1 MSIDTTSTIN
11 SLNEAF
17 IQETTTTAVTAVAAV
32 AGTTGTGTGTG
43 TGTAASARP
52 YEYCQC
58 YGTFV
63 AEMDKFDIDVLVSL
77 AQDIHRTTEAIIPQE
92 HCWCAVCFGF
102 IRQCSECDGLYMAK
116 QEDEIDEDK
125 TAEYDEYEEEELRGS
140 PIEFLDEAEDDHIDS
155 PTTKKLFM
163 DLEEIEE
170 SMAQVVL
177 SSEHAR

>member
-1 MSIDTTSTIN
+1 MSTDTTSTIN

-32 AGTTGTGTGTG
+32 AGT
-43 TGTAASARP
+43 AVASARP

-63 AEMDKFDIDVLVSL
+63 AEVDKPDIDALVTI
-77 AQDIHRTTEAIIPQE
+77 AQQFHETIEAIVRADSCGCP
-92 HCWCAVCFGF
+92 VCVGNLE
-102 IRQCSECDGLYMAK
+102 QCEECDGLFLVK
-116 QEDEIDEDK
+116 DEVE

-140 PIEFLDEAEDDHIDS
+140 PIEFLDEAEITEKDEPVP
-155 PTTKKLFM
+155 PTTTRLFM
-163 DLEEIEE
+163 DVEEIEE

-177 SSEHAR
+177 SSISPR

>member
-1 MSIDTTSTIN
+1 MSTDTTSTIN

-17 IQETTTTAVTAVAAV
+17 IQETTTTAVTAVA
-32 AGTTGTGTGTG
+32 GPGTGTAAASAAS
-43 TGTAASARP
+43 AASARP

-77 AQDIHRTTEAIIPQE
+77 AQVIHRTTEAIIPQE
-92 HCWCAVCFGF
+92 HCRCPVCSGF
-102 IRQCSECDGLYMAK
+102 IRQCSECDGLYVAK

-140 PIEFLDEAEDDHIDS
+140 PIEFLDEAEDDHVDS
-155 PTTKKLFM
+155 PTTRKLFM

>member
-1 MSIDTTSTIN
+1 MSTDTTSTNN

-32 AGTTGTGTGTG
+32 AAVTAVAGTAAS
-43 TGTAASARP
+43 AASARP

-102 IRQCSECDGLYMAK
+102 IRQCSECDGLYVAK

-140 PIEFLDEAEDDHIDS
+140 PIEFLDEAEDDHVDS
-155 PTTKKLFM
+155 PTTRKLFM

-177 SSEHAR
+177 SSKHAR

>member
-1 MSIDTTSTIN
+1 MSSDTTSTNN

-17 IQETTTTAVTAVAAV
+17 IQETTTTAVTAVAG
-32 AGTTGTGTGTG
+32 AGT
-43 TGTAASARP
+43 AVASARP

-63 AEMDKFDIDVLVSL
+63 AEVDKPDIDALVTI
-77 AQDIHRTTEAIIPQE
+77 AQQFHETIEAIVRADSCGCP
-92 HCWCAVCFGF
+92 VCVGNLE
-102 IRQCSECDGLYMAK
+102 QCEECDGLFLVK
-116 QEDEIDEDK
+116 DEVE

-140 PIEFLDEAEDDHIDS
+140 PIEFLDEAEDDHADS

-177 SSEHAR
+177 SSKHAR

>member
-1 MSIDTTSTIN
+1 MSTDTTSTIN

-17 IQETTTTAVTAVAAV
+17 IQETTTTAVTAVAG
-32 AGTTGTGTGTG
+32 AGT
-43 TGTAASARP
+43 AVASARP

-63 AEMDKFDIDVLVSL
+63 TEVDKFDIDVLVSL

-102 IRQCSECDGLYMAK
+102 IRQCSECDGLYVAK

-140 PIEFLDEAEDDHIDS
+140 PIEFLDEAEDEPVP

-163 DLEEIEE
+163 DVEEIEE